1 MKSFKEY
8 LEIINETRERVGQ
21 IRKTKEKPSF
31 IPSEDQIKK
40 TSEKLT
46 SEAIKKINSEVNSAY
61 MTFKNTTGKYLK
73 DDQKI
78 DFSFFNEEYEENYE
92 TSNYDI
98 NHYLKNNNIYDFY
111 NEIFN
116 SSESKEELNSRMI
129 AIEILALLNQE
140 FKNRAD
146 QKVNISKTI
155 FLKIKNNNIKES
167 IKLLLPK
174 IS

>member
-78 DFSFFNEEYEENYE
+78 DFSSFNELYEENYE